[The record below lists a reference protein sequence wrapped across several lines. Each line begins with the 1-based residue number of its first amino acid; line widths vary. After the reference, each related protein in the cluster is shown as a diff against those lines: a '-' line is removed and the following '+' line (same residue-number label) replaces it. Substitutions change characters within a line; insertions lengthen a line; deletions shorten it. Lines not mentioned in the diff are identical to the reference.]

1 MVATRIVNWN
11 KDGNASE
18 EQLLNLT
25 NALRFAV
32 KVIILELF
40 LVMMETF

>member
-18 EQLLNLT
+18 EQEQHQT
-25 NALRFAV
+25 NALRYV
-32 KVIILELF
+32 EKVIILEPF